1 MIIYT
6 TLPKQNALYAVY
18 AEFKGQH
25 FGLGVV
31 ISRLS
36 AKRKI
41 ISCLNVFQYLTELE
55 GTYRLYR
62 FTKIDINI
70 LSENS

>member
-6 TLPKQNALYAVY
+6 TLPKQNALHAVY
-18 AEFKGQH
+18 AEFKGLD

-31 ISRLS
+31 ISGLP

-41 ISCLNVFQYLTELE
+41 ISCLSVFQYLTELE
-55 GTYRLYR
+55 GL
-62 FTKIDINI
+62 
-70 LSENS
+70 